1 MTWQL
6 GTVQWW
12 IAGVRFTV
20 GLDDLKDLFQ
30 PNDSLRFYMQLLVYY
45 SWLKLNNI
53 ELQGAGGLL
62 DAIALAYTSAVQS
75 DTSTL

>member
-1 MTWQL
+1 
-6 GTVQWW
+6 
-12 IAGVRFTV
+12 
-20 GLDDLKDLFQ
+20 
-30 PNDSLRFYMQLLVYY
+30 MQLLVYY

-62 DAIALAYTSAVQS
+62 DAIALVYTSAVQS